1 MEIRNDGKRVDLD
14 IGEAGLGLEEGV
26 KAREQLG

>member
-26 KAREQLG
+26 KARNN